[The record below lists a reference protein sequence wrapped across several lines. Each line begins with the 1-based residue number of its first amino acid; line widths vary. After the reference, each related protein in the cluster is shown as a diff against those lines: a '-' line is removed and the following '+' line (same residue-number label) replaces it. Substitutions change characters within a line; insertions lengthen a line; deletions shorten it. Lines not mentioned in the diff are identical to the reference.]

1 MRLCLQSVFVYPT
14 WTLLLSLRVAFSLR
28 SEYFFAIQ
36 AILKQPK
43 GAFFWHQQMLLAEI
57 WCDVTPI
64 DVDKYGNGISSATR
78 RVRKPSTSK
87 VFDTNFPSNTTSAH
101 KRWRLCLDKRICIC
115 LICKWTACCLPPRET
130 TLHL

>member
-1 MRLCLQSVFVYPT
+1 MNPL
-14 WTLLLSLRVAFSLR
+14 TLPHSYTINSNGKMTEETRFPLMITFH
-28 SEYFFAIQ
+28 
-36 AILKQPK
+36 K

-64 DVDKYGNGISSATR
+64 DVDKYGTVISSATC
-78 RVRKPSTSK
+78 RVREPSTSK
-87 VFDTNFPSNTTSAH
+87 VFNTNFPSNTTSAH